1 MITEERVEKAI
12 RYMAETDEDYARAFI
27 LYNDAIKHEG
37 VVISQSFMH
46 AKKLFDTVAEANAA
60 AKLSKEYTAWEKD
73 KTDKGFDYM
82 TLKAKRDT
90 EKLIWETWRTEQ
102 ANLRNT

>member
-1 MITEERVEKAI
+1 MITEDRVEKAI

-27 LYNDAIKHEG
+27 LYNDVIKHEG
-37 VVISQSFMH
+37 VVVSQSFMH

-60 AKLSKEYTAWEKD
+60 AKTSKEYKDWEDEKNG
-73 KTDKGFDYM
+73 KGFDYM
-82 TLKAKRDT
+82 ILKVKRDT
-90 EKLIWETWRTEQ
+90 EKLIWETWRIEQ